1 MTAYEMRISDWS
13 SDVCSSDLPV
23 GQLAD
28 DLVALGTRRRQFAVV
43 VIKRQR
49 RQRRQ
54 RLGAAVEE
62 QFGEFV
68 THLLGQQRHFRRLR
82 EILDQLA
89 EDGDAATQ
97 VADRELQLA
106 EPAQQVEF
114 IRTAA
119 PGEAQLVE
127 LLEDRKSTRLN

>member
-1 MTAYEMRISDWS
+1 MLDQFRRTVQQIDRHQ
-13 SDVCSSDLPV
+13 PV

-54 RLGAAVEE
+54 RLGAAIEE
-62 QFGEFV
+62 QLGEFV
-68 THLLGQQRHFRRLR
+68 AHLLGQQRHFRRFR

-89 EDGDAATQ
+89 EDRSEEHTS
-97 VADRELQLA
+97 ELQTLMRISYA
-106 EPAQQVEF
+106 VFCLKKKKTTQ
-114 IRTAA
+114 
-119 PGEAQLVE
+119 
-127 LLEDRKSTRLN
+127 N